1 MQEENI
7 IESDIITK
15 IQFSNKIDT
24 KEKESFLHLIMYF
37 TPWEI
42 EELKL
47 II

>member
-1 MQEENI
+1 MQEEQLV
-7 IESDIITK
+7 ESDILTK
-15 IQFSNKIDT
+15 IQYSDKIDS

-37 TPWEI
+37 TPGEI